1 MSWFKSTK
9 WGLRLAAVWL
19 IAMGIM
25 GLIPALAIPGIGQIL
40 AILAVA
46 AGVLILLDR

>member
-1 MSWFKSTK
+1 MAWFRSTR
-9 WGLRLAAVWL
+9 WGVRLAGAWFILTGVAQL
-19 IAMGIM
+19 ASLSFN
-25 GLIPALAIPGIGQIL
+25 GLPLIL